1 MRFHLGKNKDD
12 SQGEDTSD
20 SSEKLLQRVRGGQYV
35 CDFGEGGVHTI
46 KDVFFAEGFC

>member
-20 SSEKLLQRVRGGQYV
+20 SSEKLLHRVRGGQYV
-35 CDFGEGGVHTI
+35 CDFGEGGVHAI
-46 KDVFFAEGFC
+46 KDVSFAEGFC